1 MVERVVQPLNGFD
14 REFIQT
20 YERLFS
26 LIFRIAYRIT
36 GDIGRAEDVCH
47 ETFIKYYER
56 GKPLPDMNQAKYW
69 LIRVVKNIA
78 LNVEKR
84 KTRERKAFARLR
96 KITPNKTISEE
107 EAFLKK
113 ETERAVQKALNLLPY
128 KLRVVLV
135 LKEYE
140 GLTYREISSIMGI
153 SEGNVKV
160 RVFRAREKLE
170 KIFREREGN
179 VS

>member
-1 MVERVVQPLNGFD
+1 MQPTDGFD
-14 REFIQT
+14 KEFNRT
-20 YERLFS
+20 YKALFS
-26 LIFRIAYRIT
+26 ILFRIAYRIT
-36 GDIGRAEDVCH
+36 GDIGRAEDICH
-47 ETFIKYYER
+47 DAFIKFYKR
-56 GKPLPDMNQAKYW
+56 GHPFPDLSQTKYW

-78 LNVEKR
+78 LNGEKR
-84 KTRERKAFARLR
+84 NVRERTAYEKL
-96 KITPNKTISEE
+96 KILSPTSTGTLE

-113 ETERAVQKALNLLPY
+113 EGKQTVQKALGVLPY

-140 GLTYREISSIMGI
+140 GLTYKEIGSIIGI

-160 RVFRAREKLE
+160 RVSRGREKLE
-170 KIFREREGN
+170 TIIKEWEGN